1 MNIFN
6 RIVIVILLILALVGV
21 TAVCLFPDPFIARLV
36 SFIDWL
42 ELDGLGSRMELV
54 HRLILIGVAAIVD
67 IILTLLL
74 VLELRRPKPKAVRV
88 QQVDGGT
95 VMLTADSIRSRL
107 GFYIDGLED
116 VVSVKPRVQI
126 KRDKVMVAVDV
137 QTSAIVNVPAKAQ
150 EVVSI
155 IRMVVGETL
164 GLELSEE
171 PRVNIRTQRADKYV
185 PAAEPMFEP
194 VLEEE

>member
-1 MNIFN
+1 MNIVN
-6 RIVIVILLILALVGV
+6 RIVIIIVLVLVLVGV
-21 TAVCLFPDPFIARLV
+21 TAVGLFPDPFIARLV

-42 ELDGLGSRMELV
+42 ELDGLEARLELV

-67 IILTLLL
+67 IVLLLFL
-74 VLELRRPKPKAVRV
+74 VLELRRPKAKAVRV

-95 VMLTADSIRSRL
+95 AMLTADSIRGRL

-116 VVSVKPRVQI
+116 VVSVKPKVQI

-137 QTSAIVNVPAKAQ
+137 RTSATVNVPAKAQ

-155 IRMVVGETL
+155 IRMVVLETL
-164 GLELSEE
+164 GLELSGE
-171 PRVNIRTQRADKYV
+171 PQVNIKTGSYK
-185 PAAEPMFEP
+185 AASLPEALPD
-194 VLEEE
+194 EEE